1 MNNRAMPLK
10 RTILSAALFTAAALP
25 GVTLVENSPFI
36 PSGFQPPE
44 ERRQAPER
52 PAPQPTRNLEFRG
65 VYELDGVLHIN
76 VHDRSQNKGEWVRIN
91 DSSAGFLVTA
101 FSLDNDTITLEID
114 GRTTELTLSS
124 TQRAPAAPQ
133 PQPAVAAGPQRPGSG
148 NQAAVRRRVVTPPQP
163 QTQSGSSSA
172 DTPEVRRPV
181 RRVVVPRR

>member
-1 MNNRAMPLK
+1 MLF
-10 RTILSAALFTAAALP
+10 SAALFAAAPLQA
-25 GVTLVENSPFI
+25 VTLVENSPFI

-52 PAPQPTRNLEFRG
+52 PTPQPTRNLEFRG

-76 VHDRSQNKGEWVRIN
+76 VHDRSQNKGEWVKIN
-91 DSSAGFLVTA
+91 DTSAGFFVTA
-101 FSLDNDTITLEID
+101 FSLEKDTITLEVD
-114 GRTTELTLSS
+114 GQTTELTLSS

-133 PQPAVAAGPQRPGSG
+133 PQPTVAAGPQRPGTG
-148 NQAAVRRRVVTPPQP
+148 DQATARRRVVTPPQP
-163 QTQSGSSSA
+163 QSQSQSQAQSGSGSA